1 MKKFLAI
8 GGAVL
13 ALFGV
18 SKYSDY
24 RSTQRDLDRCYQ
36 AARQRRP
43 PASRL
48 TEQDFRFQLP
58 NGRDCGDAA
67 SYLASH
73 QNGSSYSSGSGG
85 GYFGGHG
92 LGGGAHFGGFG
103 HAGSGVHG
111 GS

>member
-24 RSTQRDLDRCYQ
+24 RSTRRDLDACYQ
-36 AARQRRP
+36 AARQRKA
-43 PASRL
+43 ASTRL
-48 TEQDFRFQLP
+48 TEQDFKFQLP

-67 SYLASH
+67 SYLVSQ
-73 QNGSSYSSGSGG
+73 QNGSTHVGGSGG
-85 GYFGGHG
+85 GYFGSFGSG
-92 LGGGAHFGGFG
+92 STAHFGGFG
-103 HAGSGVHG
+103 HAGSGAHA

>member
-18 SKYSDY
+18 SRNIPIIAPHSVI
-24 RSTQRDLDRCYQ
+24 STG
-36 AARQRRP
+36 AIRQRASADR
-43 PASRL
+43 ASRL

-92 LGGGAHFGGFG
+92 LGGAHFGGFG